1 MSLPLSPRSNAV
13 RSAGSFAGSHDAALE
28 KRGEMKIRQYDLRL
42 YGLLR
47 RCLRGNYVSGL
58 RDALTPEMRRGML
71 TSLRTT
77 EIGKQCDCGE
87 AFCRSFSTLAG
98 SSSCGELF
106 TVRFNVDG
114 ELHVTCDAQGT
125 IHHVQWLRDDVRER
139 DSVHRYWATSHGWL
153 ELPLP

>member
-1 MSLPLSPRSNAV
+1 MSLPLSPRSNAA

-28 KRGEMKIRQYDLRL
+28 KRGEMKIREYDLRL

-58 RDALTPEMRRGML
+58 RDALTPEMRTGML

-77 EIGKQCDCGE
+77 EVGTRCDCGE
-87 AFCRSFSTLAG
+87 TYCRSFSTLPGAL
-98 SSSCGELF
+98 SSGELF
-106 TVRFNVDG
+106 TIRFNVDG